1 MKRGGQKYAFVWYR
15 PETWLRL
22 KATAAD
28 ANDLEDTCDEWH
40 ANAESTFK
48 ALRRQGMWLEQVEID
63 IDALLA
69 WCKAQGQA
77 PDATAR
83 STYAVHL
90 LQGRDQ
96 GQDLTPARVQ
106 AKEKNRQG
114 ARAKRLSPKAHDIA
128 MAAEQFYREQKLP
141 VDKITHLLKISKNT
155 LYRYLR
161 HQGVCVIAPFPRHAQ
176 TVSENRRG
184 HVSRMSGRQEWGW
197 QERDHLVK

>member
-1 MKRGGQKYAFVWYR
+1 MKPSGQKYAFVWYR

-28 ANDLEDTCDEWH
+28 ANDLEDTYDDWH
-40 ANAESTFK
+40 ANAESTFN
-48 ALRRQGMWLEQVEID
+48 ALRRQGMWLEKVD
-63 IDALLA
+63 IDDLLA
-69 WCKAQGQA
+69 WCKDQGQA

-96 GQDLTPARVQ
+96 GQDLTPARAQ

-114 ARAKRLSPKAHDIA
+114 ACTKGLSPKAHDIA
-128 MAAEQFYREQKLP
+128 MAAEQLYREQKLP
-141 VDKITHLLKISKNT
+141 VDEITQLLKISRST

-161 HQGVCVIAPFPRHAQ
+161 HQGVVMAGK
-176 TVSENRRG
+176 RR
-184 HVSRMSGRQEWGW
+184 
-197 QERDHLVK
+197 